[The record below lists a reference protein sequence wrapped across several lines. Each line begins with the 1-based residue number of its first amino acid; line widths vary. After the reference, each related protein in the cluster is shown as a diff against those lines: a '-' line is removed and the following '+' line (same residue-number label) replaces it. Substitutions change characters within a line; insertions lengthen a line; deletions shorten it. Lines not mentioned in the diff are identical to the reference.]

1 MPKPDRTHMARTA
14 MRRLIETT
22 DEAEA
27 RLDAILNEVKAG
39 KLRPKAAAEQIHADR
54 ALMMVWIMRIEA
66 EPILDR
72 VSDDAQL
79 LERLKR
85 GTKRG

>member
-1 MPKPDRTHMARTA
+1 MLKPDRKHLTRTA
-14 MRRLIETT
+14 IRRLIATT

-54 ALMMVWIMRIEA
+54 ALMTAWIMRIEA

-85 GTKRG
+85 GTKRS

>member
-1 MPKPDRTHMARTA
+1 MPKPDRTHMGRRA

-54 ALMMVWIMRIEA
+54 ALMMAWIMRIDA
-66 EPILDR
+66 DPILDR
-72 VSDDAQL
+72 VYDDAQL

>member
-1 MPKPDRTHMARTA
+1 MPKPDRTHMGRRA

-39 KLRPKAAAEQIHADR
+39 KLRPKPAAEQIHADR

>member
-1 MPKPDRTHMARTA
+1 MSTQA
-14 MRRLIETT
+14 
-22 DEAEA
+22 DE

-39 KLRPKAAAEQIHADR
+39 KLRPKAAAEQIRADR
-54 ALMMVWIMRIEA
+54 ALMMAWIMRIEA

-72 VSDDAQL
+72 VHDDAEL

-85 GTKRG
+85 GAMDEDDQHE